1 MSETETPRRRRRS
14 LPVPNLSTDTET
26 ASLTEQTDSQVERQE
41 PMRIAAEA
49 DIPSWMVSKDDISG
63 AADRRNGIRKL
74 KKIESVAET
83 PDNKKTGED
92 SHITE
97 KRKVSSPR
105 AGRKMVLAEHQKKP
119 KQKRRK
125 KRTPL
130 RAIWVTFSI
139 VLLGGL
145 LYLGAR
151 GGMQLLDIKRTLD
164 QGENTF
170 YGNLYMNN
178 IPLEGLTMEQA
189 SQIVRQQ
196 VDSKI
201 ASFRITLRT
210 QDGRSWE
217 ITAKDLGME
226 YHTADQ
232 LDQLWSVGHTGT
244 SRERYDQ
251 VKALADNPIWMN
263 APLTYD
269 LSDVNRILS
278 GIKAEID
285 VPAISATKVPDD
297 TKWPPFSYTDDIP
310 GQTLDISGL
319 NQRIAEMC
327 ESITGGEVEL
337 IPTKVEAN
345 VTREWLEGQIVRL
358 ASYETAVGA
367 TSHEGRFTNIRIGT
381 EKFNHLIVKAGETV
395 SFNKVTG
402 KRTEANG
409 FVEAPEIAYGEY
421 VMGTG
426 GGICQVSSTLYNAV
440 VNAGLQV
447 TKRTQHSLPSNYVPK
462 GQDATVSDNRLDF
475 VFRNNTSAPLYFETQ
490 YYKKKNYWY
499 SEFVIYGRPDPNGY
513 TYRLESEVREV
524 IPLPDPIYK
533 ADRSM
538 TYVVYNDETYQISK
552 GEEGFIVDVY
562 LVTTNAN
569 GLQISRN
576 LQYTDTYKAVAPQ
589 YYIGIMTREGS

>member
-1 MSETETPRRRRRS
+1 MSQTETPKRRRRTAPA
-14 LPVPNLSTDTET
+14 PVDPGGAAPENRET
-26 ASLTEQTDSQVERQE
+26 PRAKPEPVRISASAQT
-41 PMRIAAEA
+41 PA
-49 DIPSWMVSKDDISG
+49 WMVSQEAVSG
-63 AADRRNGIRKL
+63 AAERRSGAKKPEAAPEAANPPAPKPRKPEKPKAARPVSPRGGRQMTLAEPRKKPARKKKRGRRSLRFFLAAALALLLGAAVYAGIR
-74 KKIESVAET
+74 
-83 PDNKKTGED
+83 
-92 SHITE
+92 
-97 KRKVSSPR
+97 
-105 AGRKMVLAEHQKKP
+105 
-119 KQKRRK
+119 
-125 KRTPL
+125 
-130 RAIWVTFSI
+130 
-139 VLLGGL
+139 GG
-145 LYLGAR
+145 A
-151 GGMQLLDIKRTLD
+151 QLLDIKRTLD
-164 QGENTF
+164 RGENVF

-178 IPLEGLTMEQA
+178 LPLEGLTMEQA
-189 SQIVRQQ
+189 SLLVRQQ

-201 ASFRITLRT
+201 ASFRITLHT

-217 ITAKDLGME
+217 ITAQDLGME

-244 SRERYDQ
+244 SRERYEQ
-251 VKALADNPIWMN
+251 VKALEENPIWMN

-278 GIKAEID
+278 EIKAEVD
-285 VPAISATKVPDD
+285 VPAVSATRVDDD
-297 TKWPPFSYTDDIP
+297 TKWPPFSYTDDVP

-327 ESITGGEVEL
+327 ETITGGTVEL
-337 IPTKVEAN
+337 VPTRVEAK
-345 VTREWLEGQIVRL
+345 VTRAWLEGQIVRL

-381 EKFNHLIVKAGETV
+381 EKFNHLIVKAGESV
-395 SFNKVTG
+395 SFNKVAG

-421 VMGTG
+421 VMGIG

-499 SEFVIYGRPDPNGY
+499 SEFVIYGRPDPNGC

-524 IPLPDPIYK
+524 IPLPDPVYK
-533 ADRSM
+533 PDRSM
-538 TYVVYNDETYQISK
+538 TYVVYTDETHQISK
-552 GEEGFIVDVY
+552 GEEGYIVDVY
-562 LVTTNAN
+562 LVTTNAS
-569 GLQISRN
+569 GLQVSREF
-576 LQYTDTYKAVAPQ
+576 QYTDTYKAVAPQ
-589 YYIGIMTREGS
+589 YYIGVMPREGAS

>member
-1 MSETETPRRRRRS
+1 MSESETPRRRRRTQRAPEIPAETGAVQ
-14 LPVPNLSTDTET
+14 LETPPVKP
-26 ASLTEQTDSQVERQE
+26 E
-41 PMRIAAEA
+41 PVRITSAAET
-49 DIPSWMVSKDDISG
+49 PSWMVSEAAISG
-63 AADRRNGIRKL
+63 AAERRNGTKKMAEAEPPSKAPERKKSKEKLRKAGKRKL
-74 KKIESVAET
+74 A
-83 PDNKKTGED
+83 
-92 SHITE
+92 
-97 KRKVSSPR
+97 SPR
-105 AGRKMVLAEHQKKP
+105 TGRRMTLAEPRKKP
-119 KQKRRK
+119 ALKK
-125 KRTPL
+125 KRGRGPL
-130 RAIWVTFSI
+130 RAVLAVFGIA
-139 VLLGGL
+139 LLGGA
-145 LYLGAR
+145 LYAGIR
-151 GGMQLLDIKRTLD
+151 GGSRLLDIKRTLD
-164 QGENTF
+164 RGENVF

-178 IPLEGLTMEQA
+178 LPLEGLTMEQA
-189 SQIVRQQ
+189 SLLVREQ

-210 QDGRSWE
+210 QDGRSWD
-217 ITAKDLGME
+217 ITAGDLNMQ

-244 SRERYDQ
+244 SRERYEQ
-251 VKALADNPIWMN
+251 VKALEENPIWLN

-278 GIKAEID
+278 DIKAEVDI
-285 VPAISATKVPDD
+285 PAVSATKVDDD
-297 TKWPPFSYTDDIP
+297 TKWPPFSYTDDAP

-327 ESITGGEVEL
+327 ETITSGTVEL
-337 IPTKVEAN
+337 VPTKVEAK

-381 EKFNHLIVKAGETV
+381 EKFNHLVVKAGETV

-524 IPLPDPIYK
+524 IPLPDPVYK
-533 ADRSM
+533 PDRSM
-538 TYVVYNDETYQISK
+538 TYVVYNDETHQISK

-562 LVTTNAN
+562 LVTTNAS
-569 GLQISRN
+569 GLQISRE

-589 YYIGIMTREGS
+589 YYIGIMAREGA

>member
-1 MSETETPRRRRRS
+1 MSESGTPRRRRRLQPAPES
-14 LPVPNLSTDTET
+14 PP
-26 ASLTEQTDSQVERQE
+26 AAAAPAEQPDAQSARQE
-41 PMRIAAEA
+41 PVRIAAEEET
-49 DIPSWMVSKDDISG
+49 PSWMVSEDAITG
-63 AADRRNGIRKL
+63 AAARRNGM
-74 KKIESVAET
+74 KKAAET
-83 PDNKKTGED
+83 EPPANAPEGKEPEEKPRK
-92 SHITE
+92 TE
-97 KRKVSSPR
+97 KRKLASPR
-105 AGRKMVLAEHQKKP
+105 AGRRMTLAEP
-119 KQKRRK
+119 RRK
-125 KRTPL
+125 PARNRKKKKGCGPRRVIL
-130 RAIWVTFSI
+130 AVIAAAV
-139 VLLGGL
+139 LGGL
-145 LYLGAR
+145 LYAAVR
-151 GGMQLLDIKRTLD
+151 GGTKLLDIKRTLD
-164 QGENTF
+164 RGENAF

-189 SQIVRQQ
+189 SQLVREQ

-217 ITAKDLGME
+217 ITAKDLDME

-232 LDQLWSVGHTGT
+232 LDQLWSIGHTGT
-244 SRERYDQ
+244 SRERYEQ
-251 VKALADNPIWMN
+251 VKALEENPVWMN

-278 GIKAEID
+278 GIKAEVD
-285 VPAISATKVPDD
+285 VPAVSATKVPDD
-297 TKWPPFSYTDDIP
+297 TKWPPFSYTDDVP

-319 NQRIAEMC
+319 NQRIADMC

-337 IPTKVEAN
+337 VPTKVEAN

-381 EKFNHLIVKAGETV
+381 EKFNHLVVKAGETV

-524 IPLPDPIYK
+524 IPLPEPVYK
-533 ADRSM
+533 PDRSM
-538 TYVVYNDETYQISK
+538 TYVVYNNETYQISK

-562 LVTTNAN
+562 LVTTNSS
-569 GLQISRN
+569 GLQISRE

-589 YYIGIMTREGS
+589 YYIGVMEREGS